1 MVENFGVILA
11 LFLILVPSAGFVFMG
26 GTAGTPLRSG
36 RSHGRDFDQDSD
48 DREERWSGGRD
59 RPNRDD
65 PRDAPARDPARP
77 AGPR

>member
-36 RSHGRDFDQDSD
+36 RSPGRDFDHDRD
-48 DREERWSGGRD
+48 DRDERWAGRD

-65 PRDAPARDPARP
+65 PRDAPVRDPARP